1 MASVILENVVKHY
14 PNNDKSTIKDLDLSI
29 NAGEFMVF
37 VGPSGCGKSTL
48 LRMIAG
54 LINTTSGKMFI
65 DGKNITKLPPKD
77 RSISMVF
84 QNYALFPHL
93 DVYENISFG
102 LSIRKTDKKEID
114 KRVNDAAELLGIK
127 DFLRKTPK
135 NLSGGQRQRVAVGRA
150 IVRRPKVFLFDE
162 PLSNLDAKMRTQ
174 MRVEISKLHKKLKT
188 TIIYVTHDQCEAMTM
203 ADRMVVLHNGIIQ
216 QCGAPSEIYSS
227 PKNVFVA
234 TFIGSPPMNL
244 FKGDIIKKDDQLFF
258 KINNTALTLPLKF
271 PDILSDES
279 SDYTLGIRP
288 EHIYLAER
296 KPNDMLCSEAI
307 DCEIELAESM
317 GNDVSLHC
325 KAQGLEF
332 QSNQRHDFP
341 IKTGDRIKLV
351 FAIDKLHI
359 FDKDG
364 IARPAKR
371 ALSDRRKS

>member
-1 MASVILENVVKHY
+1 MANVILEKVVKHY
-14 PNNDKSTIKDLDLSI
+14 PGNDKPTVLDLDLSI
-29 NAGEFMVF
+29 KDGEFMVF

-48 LRMIAG
+48 LRMVAG
-54 LINTTSGKMFI
+54 LISTTSGKMFI
-65 DGKNITKLPPKD
+65 DDKDITHLHPKD

-102 LSIRKTDKKEID
+102 LKIRKTDKKEID
-114 KRVNDAAELLGIK
+114 IRVNAAAELLGIT
-127 DFLRKTPK
+127 DFLRKKPK

-203 ADRMVVLHNGIIQ
+203 ADRMVVLNNGIIQ
-216 QCGAPSEIYSS
+216 QCGAPAEIYSS
-227 PKNVFVA
+227 PKNIFVA
-234 TFIGSPPMNL
+234 TFIGSPPMNI
-244 FKGDIIKKDDQLFF
+244 FKGDIIKKDDKLFF
-258 KINNTALTLPLKF
+258 KIKDEELTLPLNFSGVLK
-271 PDILSDES
+271 DET

-288 EHIYLAER
+288 EHIYLDER
-296 KPNDMLCSEAI
+296 KSGDTPFSEII

-317 GNDVSLHC
+317 GNEVSLHC
-325 KAQGLEF
+325 DAKGFKF

-341 IKTGDRIKLV
+341 IKTGDKVKLV
-351 FAIDKLHI
+351 FALDKLHL
-359 FDKDG
+359 FDKNG
-364 IARPAKR
+364 NAV
-371 ALSDRRKS
+371 

>member
-1 MASVILENVVKHY
+1 MANVILEKIAKHY
-14 PNNDKSTIKDLDLSI
+14 PGNDKPTVNDLNLSI
-29 NAGEFMVF
+29 NDGEFMVF
-37 VGPSGCGKSTL
+37 VGPSGCGKSTV

-54 LINTTSGKMFI
+54 LINTTSGKMLI
-65 DGKNITKLPPKD
+65 NGKDITDLPPKD
-77 RSISMVF
+77 RGISMVF

-114 KRVNDAAELLGIK
+114 KRVNDAAELLGIT
-127 DFLRKTPK
+127 DFLRKKPK

-203 ADRMVVLHNGIIQ
+203 ADRMVVLNNGIIQ

-227 PKNVFVA
+227 PKNIFVA

-244 FKGDIIKKDDQLFF
+244 FKGEIIREDDRLFF
-258 KINNTALTLPLKF
+258 KINNTALMLPLKF
-271 PDILSDES
+271 SGALKDETC
-279 SDYTLGIRP
+279 DYTLGIRP
-288 EHIYLAER
+288 EHIYLDER
-296 KPNDMLCSEAI
+296 KSDDMTFSEAI

-351 FAIDKLHI
+351 FAIDKLHL
-359 FDKDG
+359 FDKNGDSV
-364 IARPAKR
+364 
-371 ALSDRRKS
+371 L

>member
-1 MASVILENVVKHY
+1 MANVILEKIVKHY
-14 PNNDKSTIKDLDLSI
+14 PGNDKPTVRDLDLSI
-29 NAGEFMVF
+29 KDGEFMVF

-48 LRMIAG
+48 LRMVAG
-54 LINTTSGKMFI
+54 LISTTSGKMFI
-65 DGKNITKLPPKD
+65 DNQDITHLHPKD

-93 DVYENISFG
+93 NVYENISFG
-102 LSIRKTDKKEID
+102 LTIRKTDKKEIAI
-114 KRVNDAAELLGIK
+114 RVKDAAELLGIT
-127 DFLRKTPK
+127 DFLDKKPK

-203 ADRMVVLHNGIIQ
+203 ADRMVVLNNGIIQ

-227 PKNVFVA
+227 PKNIFVA

-244 FKGDIIKKDDQLFF
+244 FKGEIIKKDDKLFF
-258 KINNTALTLPLKF
+258 KIKNTTIMLPLKSS
-271 PDILSDES
+271 DVLSDGN
-279 SDYTLGIRP
+279 SDYTLGIKP

-296 KPNDMLCSEAI
+296 KPDGMTFGEDI
-307 DCEIELAESM
+307 DCEVELAESM
-317 GNDVSLHC
+317 GSDVSLHC
-325 KAQGLEF
+325 NAQGLEF

-341 IKTGDRIKLV
+341 IKAGDK
-351 FAIDKLHI
+351 
-359 FDKDG
+359 
-364 IARPAKR
+364 
-371 ALSDRRKS
+371 